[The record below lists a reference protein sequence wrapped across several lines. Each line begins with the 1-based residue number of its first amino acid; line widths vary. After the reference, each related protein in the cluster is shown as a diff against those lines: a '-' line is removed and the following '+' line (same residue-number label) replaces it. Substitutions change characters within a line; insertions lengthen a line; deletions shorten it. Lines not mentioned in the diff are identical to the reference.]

1 MSPCVSATI
10 RAFPKRSHT
19 QHITCRGNP
28 RPARTESRSLA
39 TRLSDGALPS
49 VFRALTC
56 RLPAARSVPCGRQ
69 DRHTAAAGSFRRT
82 IYRTIATI
90 RSGFVLIIT
99 GSPYLALAEFI
110 VHGTTDW
117 MKCEGE
123 IVILIDQVVHYGCMT
138 VWALV
143 AIWVLP

>member
-1 MSPCVSATI
+1 
-10 RAFPKRSHT
+10 
-19 QHITCRGNP
+19 
-28 RPARTESRSLA
+28 
-39 TRLSDGALPS
+39 
-49 VFRALTC
+49 
-56 RLPAARSVPCGRQ
+56 
-69 DRHTAAAGSFRRT
+69 
-82 IYRTIATI
+82 
-90 RSGFVLIIT
+90 VLIIT

>member
-1 MSPCVSATI
+1 V
-10 RAFPKRSHT
+10 
-19 QHITCRGNP
+19 
-28 RPARTESRSLA
+28 
-39 TRLSDGALPS
+39 
-49 VFRALTC
+49 
-56 RLPAARSVPCGRQ
+56 
-69 DRHTAAAGSFRRT
+69 AGSFRRT